1 MEAASDGS
9 LARLIEEIDSAADLL
24 MDNCDDDD
32 DGRGGQGGGGEEDKE
47 DSNMNLI
54 LVTNLNVRVVVC
66 DCGRGYKIPEV
77 TEVAENEKEAAEPNN
92 NCVVIFPDN
101 DDQDASEKKGRY

>member
-9 LARLIEEIDSAADLL
+9 LARLLEEIESSDLL
-24 MDNCDDDD
+24 MASDDAD
-32 DGRGGQGGGGEEDKE
+32 DGNAEGAGEEERD
-47 DSNMNLI
+47 DAAAADMNLI

-77 TEVAENEKEAAEPNN
+77 TEVVEKEAAEPNN
-92 NCVVIFPDN
+92 NCVVVIPDGG
-101 DDQDASEKKGRY
+101 DECSKKC

>member
-9 LARLIEEIDSAADLL
+9 LARLLEEIESSDIL
-24 MDNCDDDD
+24 MASDDDD
-32 DGRGGQGGGGEEDKE
+32 DGNAEGAGEEDRN
-47 DSNMNLI
+47 DCAADMNLI

-77 TEVAENEKEAAEPNN
+77 TEVGCDEVAEKEAAEPNN
-92 NCVVIFPDN
+92 NCVVVIPEDG
-101 DDQDASEKKGRY
+101 EKC

>member
-9 LARLIEEIDSAADLL
+9 LARLLEEIDSSDLL
-24 MDNCDDDD
+24 MDNSDDD
-32 DGRGGQGGGGEEDKE
+32 DGGEGGCEDKE
-47 DSNMNLI
+47 GANMNLI

-77 TEVAENEKEAAEPNN
+77 NEVGEVIEKEAAEPNN
-92 NCVVIFPDN
+92 NCVVVIPDE
-101 DDQDASEKKGRY
+101 DDEEGSKKGRF

>member
-9 LARLIEEIDSAADLL
+9 LARLLEEIESSDLL
-24 MDNCDDDD
+24 MASDDD
-32 DGRGGQGGGGEEDKE
+32 DGNAEGAGEEERD
-47 DSNMNLI
+47 DAAAADMNLI

-77 TEVAENEKEAAEPNN
+77 AEVVEKEAAEPNN
-92 NCVVIFPDN
+92 NCVVVIPDGG
-101 DDQDASEKKGRY
+101 DECSKKC

>member
-32 DGRGGQGGGGEEDKE
+32 DGGGGGGGGEEDKE
-47 DSNMNLI
+47 DPNMNLI

-77 TEVAENEKEAAEPNN
+77 AVNEKEAAEPNN
-92 NCVVIFPDN
+92 NCVVVFPDN
-101 DDQDASEKKGRY
+101 DDEDASEKKGRY

>member
-9 LARLIEEIDSAADLL
+9 LARLLEEIESSDLL
-24 MDNCDDDD
+24 MANDDEDGNAEGAGENDRDD
-32 DGRGGQGGGGEEDKE
+32 AAAD
-47 DSNMNLI
+47 MNLI

-77 TEVAENEKEAAEPNN
+77 TEVGCDEVVEKEAAEPNN
-92 NCVVIFPDN
+92 NCVVVIPDGG
-101 DDQDASEKKGRY
+101 DECSKKC

>member
-9 LARLIEEIDSAADLL
+9 LARLLEEIESSDLL
-24 MDNCDDDD
+24 MASDDDD
-32 DGRGGQGGGGEEDKE
+32 DGNADGAGEEERD
-47 DSNMNLI
+47 DAAADMNLI

-77 TEVAENEKEAAEPNN
+77 NEVGCDGVVEKEAAEPNN
-92 NCVVIFPDN
+92 NCVVVIPEDG
-101 DDQDASEKKGRY
+101 EKCSKKC

>member
-9 LARLIEEIDSAADLL
+9 LARLLEEIESSDLL
-24 MDNCDDDD
+24 MDGDDD
-32 DGRGGQGGGGEEDKE
+32 DGNAEVAGEEERD
-47 DSNMNLI
+47 DAAADMNLI

-77 TEVAENEKEAAEPNN
+77 TEVGCDEVVEKEAAEPNN
-92 NCVVIFPDN
+92 NCVVVIPEDG
-101 DDQDASEKKGRY
+101 EKCSKKC

>member
-9 LARLIEEIDSAADLL
+9 LARLLEEIDSSDLL

-32 DGRGGQGGGGEEDKE
+32 DAEGGGGGDKE
-47 DSNMNLI
+47 EASMNLI

-66 DCGRGYKIPEV
+66 DCGRGYKIPQV
-77 TEVAENEKEAAEPNN
+77 TEVGGEIIDKEAAEPNN
-92 NCVVIFPDN
+92 NCVVVIPD
-101 DDQDASEKKGRY
+101 DDDDDDECSKKGRF

>member
-9 LARLIEEIDSAADLL
+9 LARLLEEIESSDLL
-24 MDNCDDDD
+24 MASDDD
-32 DGRGGQGGGGEEDKE
+32 DGNAEVAGEEERD
-47 DSNMNLI
+47 DAAADMNLI

-77 TEVAENEKEAAEPNN
+77 TEVGCDEVVEKEAAEPNN
-92 NCVVIFPDN
+92 NCVVVIPEDG
-101 DDQDASEKKGRY
+101 EKCSKKC

>member
-9 LARLIEEIDSAADLL
+9 LARLLEEIESSDLL
-24 MDNCDDDD
+24 MASDEDD
-32 DGRGGQGGGGEEDKE
+32 DGNAEGAGEEERD
-47 DSNMNLI
+47 DAVADMNLI

-77 TEVAENEKEAAEPNN
+77 TEVGCDEVVEKEAAEPNN
-92 NCVVIFPDN
+92 NCVVVIPDGG
-101 DDQDASEKKGRY
+101 DECSKKC

>member
-9 LARLIEEIDSAADLL
+9 LARLLEEIESSDLL
-24 MDNCDDDD
+24 MASDDD
-32 DGRGGQGGGGEEDKE
+32 DGNAEGTEEEERD
-47 DSNMNLI
+47 DAAADMNLI

-77 TEVAENEKEAAEPNN
+77 TEVGCDEVVTKEAAEPNN
-92 NCVVIFPDN
+92 NCVVVIPEDG
-101 DDQDASEKKGRY
+101 EKCLKKC

>member
-9 LARLIEEIDSAADLL
+9 LARLLEEIESSDLL
-24 MDNCDDDD
+24 MASDDDD
-32 DGRGGQGGGGEEDKE
+32 DGNAEGAGEEERD
-47 DSNMNLI
+47 DAAAADMNLI

-77 TEVAENEKEAAEPNN
+77 TEVGCDEVVEKEAAEPNN
-92 NCVVIFPDN
+92 NCVVVIPDGG
-101 DDQDASEKKGRY
+101 DECSKKC

>member
-9 LARLIEEIDSAADLL
+9 LARLLEEIESSDLL
-24 MDNCDDDD
+24 MAGDDD
-32 DGRGGQGGGGEEDKE
+32 DGNAEVAGEEERD
-47 DSNMNLI
+47 DAAADMNLI

-77 TEVAENEKEAAEPNN
+77 TEVGCDEVVEKEAAEPNN
-92 NCVVIFPDN
+92 NCVVVIPEDG
-101 DDQDASEKKGRY
+101 DKCSKKC

>member
-9 LARLIEEIDSAADLL
+9 LARLLEEIESSDLL
-24 MDNCDDDD
+24 MANDDEDGNAEGAGENDRDD
-32 DGRGGQGGGGEEDKE
+32 AAAD
-47 DSNMNLI
+47 MNLI

-77 TEVAENEKEAAEPNN
+77 NEVGCDGVVEKEAAEPNN
-92 NCVVIFPDN
+92 NCVVVIPDGG
-101 DDQDASEKKGRY
+101 DECSKKC

>member
-9 LARLIEEIDSAADLL
+9 LARLLEEIESSDLL
-24 MDNCDDDD
+24 MANDDEDGNAEGAGENDRDD
-32 DGRGGQGGGGEEDKE
+32 AAAD
-47 DSNMNLI
+47 MNLI

-77 TEVAENEKEAAEPNN
+77 NEVGCDGVVEKEAAEPNN
-92 NCVVIFPDN
+92 NCVVVIP
-101 DDQDASEKKGRY
+101 EEGTKGGRF